1 MQAAAHWPEVQESV
15 AKLCVAWWQ
24 ADAPGKEALITQT
37 IPYLLVRALST
48 CKDPPACKL
57 SYLCTPAGHSMSLHL
72 WMQ

>member
-1 MQAAAHWPEVQESV
+1 MLDTLEYHLRQLRGRLASYVQAAASWPEVQESV

-48 CKDPPACKL
+48 CEDPPA
-57 SYLCTPAGHSMSLHL
+57 
-72 WMQ
+72 

>member
-1 MQAAAHWPEVQESV
+1 M

-48 CKDPPACKL
+48 CEGPPAYNVPCL
-57 SYLCTPAGHSMSLHL
+57 QTHENTV
-72 WMQ
+72 